1 MRYLRFC
8 LYAMLLVLVA
18 GLFSPA
24 TAQAAPEKVVTQY
37 TLYDVGTLGGN
48 FSGFYSFDFTGGD
61 FTPSALNTRGQLA
74 GFSLDSSGYAGSFL
88 WSDGN
93 LVPLPTLPNGNNGGG
108 GSNALGIDG
117 SGLVIGISNDGQVS
131 PYNGQ
136 LYNHAVTWT
145 HGKIRRLP
153 DLGGSDSGA
162 NFVNNHGL
170 VVGYAYN
177 STPDPYSY
185 YGTQLHATTWKNGK
199 IQDLGTLGGTDS
211 QAWTANASG
220 QVIGIAFLNTP
231 PEPPFNQPQD
241 DAFLWSNGAMTDLG
255 TLGGAFSTP
264 SGINR
269 SGQVSVISL
278 DSTNQFVQSFLWTS
292 GNKVPLTSLGGDFVE
307 ATTLNDSGT
316 IVGANTDAT
325 DTNFI
330 AAAWNPSGT
339 GKLLGTVGTDTGS
352 IALDIN
358 NHGVA
363 VGGSGSITLSGSA
376 YAHAFVWQ
384 KGTMS
389 DLNAMIPAGS
399 PLTLNVAYTINQA
412 GVIAGFGTTSTGDTH
427 AFVLVP
433 ASDSMNEKFETAASA
448 PASPGSFVRMPSP
461 VESVLHP
468 VKSMQ
473 GVQ

>member
-1 MRYLRFC
+1 MVVAF
-8 LYAMLLVLVA
+8 VA
-18 GLFSPA
+18 GLVSSA
-24 TAQAAPEKVVTQY
+24 AAQSSEEPLVSKY

-48 FSGFYSFDFTGGD
+48 YSGFYDFDFTGGY
-61 FTPSALNTRGQLA
+61 FTPSALNHCGKLA
-74 GFSLDSSGYAGSFL
+74 GFSSYASGNAGSFV

-93 LVPLPTLPNGNNGGG
+93 LVPLPTLPNGNTGGG
-108 GSNALGIDG
+108 GSNALGIND
-117 SGLVIGISNDGQVS
+117 SGLVIGISNDGRVS
-131 PYNGQ
+131 PYNGK

-145 HGKIRRLP
+145 RGKIHRLP
-153 DLGGSDSGA
+153 GLGGSDSGA
-162 NFVNNHGL
+162 NFVNDWGL

-185 YGTQLHATTWKNGK
+185 YGTQLHATTWRNGK
-199 IQDLGTLGGTDS
+199 IRDLGTLGGTDS
-211 QAWTANASG
+211 QAWAANASG

-241 DAFLWSNGAMTDLG
+241 DAFLWSNGVMTDLG

-269 SGQVSVISL
+269 SGQVTVISF
-278 DSTNQFVQSFLWTS
+278 DSTNQFVQSFLWTNGS
-292 GNKVPLTSLGGDFVE
+292 KTPLTSLGGDFVE

-316 IVGANTDAT
+316 IVGANTDAA
-325 DTNFI
+325 DANFI
-330 AAAWNPSGT
+330 AAAWNHSGS

-352 IALDIN
+352 IALGIN
-358 NHGVA
+358 NHGVV

-389 DLNAMIPAGS
+389 DLNTMIPSGS

-412 GVIAGFGTTSTGDTH
+412 GVIAGLGTTSTGDTH
-427 AFVLVP
+427 AFILVP
-433 ASDSMNEKFETAASA
+433 ASDSMNEKFENAASA
-448 PASPGSFVRMPSP
+448 PAAPGSFVRMPSP
-461 VESVLHP
+461 VESVLRP

>member
-1 MRYLRFC
+1 VIAFFTGFVS
-8 LYAMLLVLVA
+8 AAVA
-18 GLFSPA
+18 QSSEE
-24 TAQAAPEKVVTQY
+24 QVVTKY

-48 FSGFYSFDFTGGD
+48 YSGFYDFDFTGGE
-61 FTPSALNTRGQLA
+61 FTPSALNRSGQLA
-74 GFSLDSSGYAGSFL
+74 GFSLYASGNAGSFV

-93 LVPLPTLPNGNNGGG
+93 LVSLPTLPNGNNGGG
-108 GSNALGIDG
+108 GSNALGIND

-145 HGKIRRLP
+145 HGKIHRLP

-162 NFVNNHGL
+162 NFVNNRNL

-185 YGTQLHATTWKNGK
+185 YGTQLHATTWHNGRIK
-199 IQDLGTLGGTDS
+199 DLGTLGGTDS
-211 QAWTANASG
+211 QAWTANVSG
-220 QVIGIAFLNTP
+220 QVIGIAFLNTL

-241 DAFLWSNGAMTDLG
+241 DAFLWSNGEMTDLG

-269 SGQVSVISL
+269 SGQVTVISF
-278 DSTNQFVQSFLWTS
+278 DSTNQFVQSFLWTNGS
-292 GNKVPLTSLGGDFVE
+292 KTPLTSLGGDFVE

-316 IVGANTDAT
+316 IVGANTDAA
-325 DTNFI
+325 DANFL

-352 IALDIN
+352 IALGIN
-358 NHGVA
+358 NRGMV
-363 VGGSGSITLSGSA
+363 VGGSGSITLSGSE

-389 DLNAMIPAGS
+389 DLNTLIPAGS
-399 PLTLNVAYTINQA
+399 PLTLNVAYTINRA
-412 GVIAGFGTTSTGDTH
+412 GAIAGLGTDSAGDTH
-427 AFVLVP
+427 AFILVP
-433 ASDSMNEKFETAASA
+433 AANPASERFESAASA
-448 PASPGSFVRMPSP
+448 PAAPGSFVRTPSP
-461 VESVLHP
+461 VESVMRP
-468 VKSMQ
+468 AKSMRGAQ
-473 GVQ
+473 